1 MKTNSDVE
9 RFSRYQSVIKVLT
22 SKDSFRK
29 PDIYA
34 IWEVDTMP
42 IFTREGG
49 SWGKLNKVFGGELE
63 AIIHEINMA
72 IAVWVFDRI

>member
-1 MKTNSDVE
+1 MKNNPDAK

-22 SKDSFRK
+22 TKDSFRK

-34 IWEVDTMP
+34 VLEVDTMP

-49 SWGKLNKVFGGELE
+49 SWAKLNKVFGGELE

-72 IAVWVFDRI
+72 IAV

>member
-1 MKTNSDVE
+1 MKNNPDAK

-34 IWEVDTMP
+34 LLKVDSMP

-49 SWGKLNKVFGGELE
+49 SWGKLDKVFGGELE
-63 AIIHEINMA
+63 GIIHEINIS
-72 IAVWVFDRI
+72 IAV

>member
-1 MKTNSDVE
+1 MKNNPDAK

-22 SKDSFRK
+22 TKDSFRK

-34 IWEVDTMP
+34 VLEVDYMP

-49 SWGKLNKVFGGELE
+49 SWGKLNKIFGGELE
-63 AIIHEINMA
+63 TIIHEINEA
-72 IAVWVFDRI
+72 IAA